1 MKIGINSYFLALIFD
16 KKDNNFFFMKFL
28 KICTFLVFTPS
39 FVYGDVWPITKVV
52 IKDIDPN
59 DTSGHEKQN
68 HQDMLAARNDHDK
81 NEKIQESLN
90 KGDNTGQSNK

>member
-39 FVYGDVWPITKVV
+39 FVYGDIWPIKV
-52 IKDIDPN
+52 
-59 DTSGHEKQN
+59 
-68 HQDMLAARNDHDK
+68 
-81 NEKIQESLN
+81 N
-90 KGDNTGQSNK
+90 KG